1 MKSGV
6 LLATLTLLIFGFG
19 ITAAAYEGGT
29 KTVATMTHPEK
40 GEVSFSPLVVIPHDA
55 LMPSKAVTQLVHR
68 LPQPTLSVERIR
80 EERPGQ
86 SLGTKA
92 VVLFQKGR

>member
-1 MKSGV
+1 MKSAV
-6 LLATLTLLIFGFG
+6 LLATLTLLIFGLG

-40 GEVSFSPLVVIPHDA
+40 GEVQFGPIVVIPHDA
-55 LMPSKAVTQLVHR
+55 LTPSKLVTGLLRR
-68 LPQPTLSVERIR
+68 LPEPTLSVERIR
-80 EERPGQ
+80 LEKPGQ

-92 VVLFQKGR
+92 VVLFQRER